1 MLYTHYNDR
10 SKYWNSSL
18 LSIDTSMTLTTHND
32 DHGQTH
38 RLYTHYN
45 DRTLEV
51 FSGYNYGTT

>member
-1 MLYTHYNDR
+1 MDR
-10 SKYWNSSL
+10 PNL
-18 LSIDTSMTLTTHND
+18 FIDMTLTTHND

-51 FSGYNYGTT
+51 FSGYNYGTM